1 MNETEMRA
9 VVEAAYA
16 RWNSAFNR
24 GDAAGIAALYA
35 PHACF
40 LPATHEVHIG
50 PDEIRRFFAGVLA
63 SGLTGH
69 ANEILAVGGD
79 GRLIHSATRWT
90 VVMVTTAGRT
100 RATRSAKPGRPAWLM
115 AGALMAGGV
124 ADWAKA
130 LSPCQ
135 KASPPSVDPAISSA
149 AKPARR
155 RRLEALV
162 ICDLL

>member
-1 MNETEMRA
+1 MTETEMRA

-40 LPATHEVHIG
+40 LSATHEVCIG
-50 PDEIRRFFAGVLA
+50 PDEVRRFFAGELA
-63 SGLTGH
+63 DGLTGH

-90 VVMVTTAGRT
+90 VRGRAEGGGET
-100 RATRSAKPGRPAWLM
+100 VFSGSALHVLERLDDGTVRI
-115 AGALMAGGV
+115 V
-124 ADWAKA
+124 AH
-130 LSPCQ
+130 SFN
-135 KASPPSVDPAISSA
+135 
-149 AKPARR
+149 
-155 RRLEALV
+155 
-162 ICDLL
+162 

>member
-1 MNETEMRA
+1 MDENEMRA

-40 LPATHEVHIG
+40 LPATHAVHVG

-63 SGLTGH
+63 DGLTGH

-79 GRLIHSATRWT
+79 GRLVHAATRWT
-90 VVMVTTAGRT
+90 VRT
-100 RATRSAKPGRPAWLM
+100 
-115 AGALMAGGV
+115 GAEAGGEGV
-124 ADWAKA
+124 ASGCA
-130 LSPCQ
+130 LHVLERLDDG
-135 KASPPSVDPAISSA
+135 SVRIVAHSFN
-149 AKPARR
+149 
-155 RRLEALV
+155 
-162 ICDLL
+162 